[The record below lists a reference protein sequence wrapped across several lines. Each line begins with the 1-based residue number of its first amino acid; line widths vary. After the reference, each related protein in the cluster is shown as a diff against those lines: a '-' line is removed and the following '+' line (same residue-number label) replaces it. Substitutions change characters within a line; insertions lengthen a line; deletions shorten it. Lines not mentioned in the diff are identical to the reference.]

1 MIGLKTLWRLRIPIG
16 TPAGAHRISGQDC
29 ATRYP
34 ILLVHGTGFR
44 DWTRLGYWGRI
55 PELLR
60 QRGAAVYFGQQDG
73 WATVEDNARCLAR
86 RVDQI
91 LAETG
96 CEKLNLI
103 AHSKGGLDA
112 RYLISSLGYG
122 DRAASLTTVSTP
134 HRGSRTM
141 DALDR
146 LPRWVFRLLGVF
158 VNGWY
163 RLIGDASPDFC
174 GVCRQFTT
182 AWAEAFNQQNPDVP
196 GVLYQSWAGAMAG
209 ARSDLFLW
217 WSNLIINRMEGENDG
232 LVTVESA
239 RWTNF
244 GGVWRGS
251 GSRGMSH
258 MDEVDFRRRPLKGRD
273 GPVDPAE
280 RYAALVEG
288 LRKRGL

>member
-1 MIGLKTLWRLRIPIG
+1 MN
-16 TPAGAHRISGQDC
+16 GQNC
-29 ATRYP
+29 STRYP

-44 DWTRLGYWGRI
+44 DWKRLGYWGRI

-60 QRGAAVYFGQQDG
+60 QRGAVVYFGQQDG
-73 WATVEDNARCLAR
+73 WATVEDNARYLAQ
-86 RVDQI
+86 RVDNI

-96 CEKLNLI
+96 SEKLNLI

-122 DRAASLTTVSTP
+122 DRVASLTTISTP
-134 HRGSRTM
+134 HHGSKTM

-146 LPRWVFRLLGVF
+146 LPRWVFRLIGFF

-163 RLIGDASPDFC
+163 RLIGDASPNFC

-182 AWAEAFNQQNPDVP
+182 AWAEEFNRRNADVP

-209 ARSDLFLW
+209 ARSDIFMW
-217 WSNLIINRMEGENDG
+217 WSNLIISWVEGANDG

-239 RWTNF
+239 QWTNF
-244 GGVWRGS
+244 TGVWRGS
-251 GSRGMSH
+251 GNRGMSH
-258 MDEVDFRRRPLKGRD
+258 MDEVDFRRRPLKGRGD
-273 GPVDPAE
+273 PVDPAE
-280 RYAALVEG
+280 HYAVLAEG
-288 LRKRGL
+288 LRERGL